1 MDENKKQIIDHR
13 LLIVGGTGFIGR
25 NLVLNAL
32 EKGFNIVVLSLN
44 EPSSQQKVEGVDY
57 LQKDITK
64 PIQTSNQLTKT
75 PFDYVVNLS
84 GYIDH
89 CRFLEGGHEL
99 IKAHF
104 EGVQNL
110 LQWLDWSKLK
120 RFVQIGSSDEYGN
133 HPAPQHEEMRELPI
147 SPYSLGKV
155 ASTQFLQM
163 LHRTQGFPAVILR
176 LFLTYGPGQ
185 DNKRFFPATIQG
197 CLSDDPFPT
206 TAGEQLRDFCYVD
219 DIAQGILAT
228 LTNEQVNGEIINLA
242 SGNPVTIRHAT
253 ELIQKTLGR
262 GTPEFGKIPYR
273 VGENMALYADVSKAK
288 RILDWKP
295 VVPFEE
301 GVERTIDEYLA
312 RMEP

>member
-1 MDENKKQIIDHR
+1 MDDR

-32 EKGFNIVVLSLN
+32 EHGFNIVVLSLN
-44 EPSSQQKVEGVDY
+44 EPSNTNKIEGVDY
-57 LQKDITK
+57 LQMDIAQ
-64 PIQTSNQLTKT
+64 PIKIRQQLTET

-89 CRFLEGGHEL
+89 CRFLEGGHEI

-104 EGVQNL
+104 GGVQNL
-110 LQWLDWSKLK
+110 LQLLDWNKLK

-133 HPAPQHEEMRELPI
+133 HQAPQHEKMRELPI

-163 LHRTQGFPAVILR
+163 LHRTQGFPAVIMR

-185 DNKRFFPATIQG
+185 DNKRFFPQIIQG

-206 TAGEQLRDFCYVD
+206 SAGEQLRDFCYVD
-219 DIAQGILAT
+219 DIAQGILTA
-228 LTNEQVNGEIINLA
+228 LTNQQVDGEIINLA
-242 SGNPVTIRHAT
+242 SGNPVTIRNVV
-253 ELIQKTLGR
+253 ELIQKSLGK

-295 VVPFEE
+295 VMTFEE
-301 GVERTIDEYLA
+301 GVERTIDEYMA
-312 RMEP
+312 RMESGS

>member
-1 MDENKKQIIDHR
+1 MDHR

-32 EKGFNIVVLSLN
+32 EKGLNIVVVSLN
-44 EPSSQQKVEGVDY
+44 KSSSQQKIEGVDY
-57 LQKDITK
+57 LQMDITK
-64 PIQTSNQLTKT
+64 PIQTSNQLTET

-89 CRFLEGGHEL
+89 CRFLEGGRKL

-110 LQWLDWSKLK
+110 LQLLDWSKLK
-120 RFVQIGSSDEYGN
+120 RFVQVGSSDEYGN
-133 HPAPQHEEMRELPI
+133 HPPPQHEKMRELPI

-163 LHRTQGFPAVILR
+163 LHRTQDFPAVIVR

-185 DNKRFFPATIQG
+185 DNKRFFPATIKG

-206 TAGEQLRDFCYVD
+206 SAGEQLRDFCYVD
-219 DIAQGILAT
+219 DIAQGILSI

-242 SGNPVTIRHAT
+242 SGNPVTIRDAT

-262 GTPEFGKIPYR
+262 GAPEFGKIPYR
-273 VGENMALYADVSKAK
+273 IGENMALYADISKAK
-288 RILDWKP
+288 RILGWKP
-295 VVPFEE
+295 VVAFED
-301 GVERTIDEYLA
+301 GVERTINEYLV
-312 RMEP
+312 RMES